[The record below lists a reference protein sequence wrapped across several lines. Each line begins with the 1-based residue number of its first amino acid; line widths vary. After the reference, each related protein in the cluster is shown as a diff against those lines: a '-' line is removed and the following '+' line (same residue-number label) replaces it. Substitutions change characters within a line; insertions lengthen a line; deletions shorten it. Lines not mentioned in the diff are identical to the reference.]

1 MHPLDSMSDETTI
14 QLIRTTPEQDLPADE
29 PPPGD
34 AAGRIPGNLGIWVGI
49 TCVFVEFAVLFIVY
63 FVARA
68 NFPEAFHEGT
78 KLLSRWTGTLITL
91 LMISTSLCLAASVA
105 MIRAGKREEVLA
117 SSAPWYCVSCYY
129 CTVRC
134 PQEVSITGIMYTLK
148 SMAMKAGKHE
158 ETGGAELSQT
168 FVDYV
173 EGYGRSFELG
183 LATRNFLQHN
193 PRDMVRMASM
203 GWGMLSR
210 QRIDLTPH
218 RIENLNQLQAILAR
232 AKEIEEVTA

>member
-1 MHPLDSMSDETTI
+1 MSTGI
-14 QLIRTTPEQDLPADE
+14 QVSPVKAPASFFE
-29 PPPGD
+29 EVVANTPGD
-34 AAGRIPGNLGIWVGI
+34 CRLQMCIQCGTCAGSCPSGEDMEHSPRQ
-49 TCVFVEFAVLFIVY
+49 LF
-63 FVARA
+63 
-68 NFPEAFHEGT
+68 
-78 KLLSRWTGTLITL
+78 
-91 LMISTSLCLAASVA
+91 A
-105 MIRAGKREEVLA
+105 MIRAGKREEVLN

-134 PQEVSITGIMYTLK
+134 PQDVSITGIMYTLK
-148 SMAMKAGKHE
+148 SMAIKAGHHE

-168 FVDYV
+168 FVNHV
-173 EGYGRSFELG
+173 EEYGRSFELG

-193 PRDMVRMASM
+193 PRDLMRMASM

-218 RIENLNQLQAILAR
+218 RIQNIEQLQMILAR